1 MTYKLDFKKSALKEW
16 KKLGSTLQQ
25 QFKKKLIERLDNPH
39 VPASKLSGAD
49 NMYKIKLRQSGYRL
63 VYKVEDDVIIVTVLA
78 VGKRERSDVYRK
90 AMKRLDDW
98 LRYNAALRGE
108 CRINQPSAEHFHHQ
122 NSPHTKN
129 ATRHESHLNALL
141 CLSFNG
147 LRFSENKI
155 NSTLIQKQ
163 KPRLRK
169 PKWIIVLTIR
179 LGILADLVWSLK
191 PTNEFL
197 IELTAL
203 TSRLPENWMRQFSE
217 FLASKNKCPKNSAK
231 NSQLADKRKTN
242 QLREQRKTITN
253 WFYVIKHNAL
263 LRGEQRNTYAAAYHL
278 NHLNQ
283 RIVKMPRVANPSWT
297 VC

>member
-98 LRYNAALRGE
+98 LRYNA
-108 CRINQPSAEHFHHQ
+108 
-122 NSPHTKN
+122 
-129 ATRHESHLNALL
+129 
-141 CLSFNG
+141 
-147 LRFSENKI
+147 
-155 NSTLIQKQ
+155 
-163 KPRLRK
+163 
-169 PKWIIVLTIR
+169 
-179 LGILADLVWSLK
+179 
-191 PTNEFL
+191 
-197 IELTAL
+197 
-203 TSRLPENWMRQFSE
+203 
-217 FLASKNKCPKNSAK
+217 
-231 NSQLADKRKTN
+231 
-242 QLREQRKTITN
+242 
-253 WFYVIKHNAL
+253 L
-263 LRGEQRNTYAAAYHL
+263 LRGEQRNTKVTAYHL
-278 NHLNQ
+278 KHQNQ